1 MKKASLF
8 LTLLFLFLGFQVK
21 AQQVMPPLISVTGV
35 GEVKV
40 QPNEVVVT
48 LGVEMRDKSLEQVR
62 KQTDAKAAAIISYLK
77 KQGVDAKDIQTT
89 YMHVQPVYSSPGAEY
104 GRTTPD
110 FYMANKTMTFVLKKL
125 NNFDSVIAGLYEA
138 GVNRVENISFKVSDI
153 EKHKAEARKKAVAD
167 AKQKANALTSELGVK
182 TGRAYSISENTY
194 GGGPQPYYGKA
205 MMREAAMDQSGGDPS
220 IAGGE
225 VVVTSNVNISFYI
238 VE

>member
-8 LTLLFLFLGFQVK
+8 LTLFFLCLGFQAS
-21 AQQVMPPLISVTGV
+21 AQQVMPPLISVTGE

-62 KQTDAKAAAIISYLK
+62 KQTDAKAAAIIAYLK

-89 YMHVQPVYSSPGAEY
+89 YMHLQPVYTGSSTTY
-104 GRTTPD
+104 GKTTPD

-138 GVNRVENISFKVSDI
+138 GVNRVENISFKVSDL

-182 TGRAYSISENTY
+182 VGRAYSISENTF

-205 MMREAAMDQSGGDPS
+205 MMREAMDQSGGDPS

-238 VE
+238 LE